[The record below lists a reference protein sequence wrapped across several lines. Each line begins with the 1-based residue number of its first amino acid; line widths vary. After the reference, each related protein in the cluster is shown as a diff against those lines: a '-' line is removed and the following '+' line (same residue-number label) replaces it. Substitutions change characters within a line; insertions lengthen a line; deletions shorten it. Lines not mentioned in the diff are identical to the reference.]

1 MLFEYETKRL
11 ILRIIKPDEAL
22 QVLDFYFRD
31 KELFERYEP
40 ERIAGFYTLERQ
52 KQIIAYEY
60 NTAVK
65 GSMFRYYVYR
75 KADAGKIIGTI
86 CFHHIQGGFSSS
98 CEIGYKFSSAYHH
111 MGYATEALGKV
122 TELIFTDMR
131 LHRIMA
137 WALPDNQASARL
149 LQRVGF
155 CFEGISRDY
164 LFLHGAWR
172 DHAQYSRINDYV
184 SSSSSS
190 IQ

>member
-1 MLFEYETKRL
+1 MLFEYQTDRL
-11 ILRIIKPDEAL
+11 ILKIIRPEQAA

-31 KELFERYEP
+31 KELFEKYEP
-40 ERIAGFYTLERQ
+40 ERIQGFYTLERQ
-52 KQIIAYEY
+52 KQIAAFEF
-60 NTAVK
+60 NSAVK

-75 KADAGKIIGTI
+75 KQAPDQIIGTI

-111 MGYATEALGKV
+111 MGYATEALG
-122 TELIFTDMR
+122 TITDLIFSDMR

-137 WALPDNQASARL
+137 WALPDNEASARL

-155 CFEGISRDY
+155 CYEGICRDY

-172 DHAQYSRINDYV
+172 DHAQYSLIN
-184 SSSSSS
+184 S
-190 IQ
+190 

>member
-1 MLFEYETKRL
+1 MLFEYETERL
-11 ILRIIKPDEAL
+11 ILKVIKPDEAL
-22 QVLDFYFRD
+22 AVLDFYLRD
-31 KELFERYEP
+31 KELFEKYEP
-40 ERIAGFYTLERQ
+40 ERIAGFYTPERQ
-52 KQIIAYEY
+52 KQIISYEY
-60 NTAVK
+60 NTAVQ

-75 KADAGKIIGTI
+75 KQDRKRIIGTI

-111 MGYATEALGKV
+111 MGYATEALGKI
-122 TELIFTDMR
+122 TELIFTDLQ

-137 WALPDNQASARL
+137 WALPDNLASARL

-164 LFLHGAWR
+164 LFLQGAWR
-172 DHAQYSRINDYV
+172 DHAQYSMINNYA
-184 SSSSSS
+184 SSASGS